1 MKFVGIY
8 LWVTNGID
16 ISDFLL
22 QNISQ
27 NEFTENNTYT
37 GGGHVPAL
45 PIWSTGVS
53 VSIDRDI
60 EEIPKSVAKNI
71 NGC

>member
-1 MKFVGIY
+1 MKF
-8 LWVTNGID
+8 VTNGIA
-16 ISDFLL
+16 ILDFLL

-37 GGGHVPAL
+37 GCGHVPAL
-45 PIWSTGVS
+45 SIWSTGVS

-60 EEIPKSVAKNI
+60 GQVPKRLEKNI
-71 NGC
+71 HGC